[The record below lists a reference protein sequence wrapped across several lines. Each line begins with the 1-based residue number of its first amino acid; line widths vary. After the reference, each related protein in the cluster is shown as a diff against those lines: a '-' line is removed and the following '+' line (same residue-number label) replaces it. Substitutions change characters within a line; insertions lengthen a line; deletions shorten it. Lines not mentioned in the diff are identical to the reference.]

1 MQVLI
6 MPEASEEMQGYFS
19 QLEGAFAEG
28 WKIASEARE
37 KHLDPRDEIET
48 KPAKDIFSRVEG
60 LVGPKGIAEVMSKLT
75 EGRTREQLVFEI
87 AKIICEEKAYKP
99 EYADEYERKDR
110 LIEQAVRT
118 GLAVFTEGVVSAPIE
133 GISQVKIKR
142 NADGTDFVAVYF
154 AGPIRGAGGT
164 GQAFTVLLTDYC
176 RQLLHVGNYR
186 PSETEIE
193 RYIEESNLYAVK
205 TRAGQYVP
213 TAEEIRHIIQN
224 CPVCITGEPT
234 EDYEIN
240 VNKDTYNV
248 ESNRVRGGMCL
259 VISEGICLKAAKVM
273 KIARKLS
280 MQWDWLEA
288 LIKVAKK
295 AAAKVELRPVER
307 YIDEIVAGRPI
318 FAYPMA
324 KGGFRLR
331 YGRTRF
337 TGIASK
343 AVHPATMQVLNGFIA
358 FGTQMKIERPGKG
371 CIATPC
377 SSIMGPIVKLKSG
390 EVRQIADENEA
401 LEIRDQIEKIL
412 FLGDLLVNYGDFL
425 KSNHPLVPSA
435 WCEEWYKQELLA
447 KGVEKSLDEILGMGA
462 DEAIMLSQKHGVP
475 LAPKFT
481 YFWHDLTALEIKQLA
496 EWLLGGKLLKEWFEL
511 KGYRLELT
519 EGAKSRKTLLESL
532 CVPHKVENGE
542 ISIDKENTIALF
554 RTLGMLQ
561 DGLSMDKFNHAFNE
575 ESDPMDIVCALSGMK
590 IQRKAGIYIG
600 ASMGRPEKAKE
611 RKMKP
616 PVHSLFPIGQWG
628 GKLRGLVK
636 AYHQL
641 KEKGNGMIE
650 AEVEISI
657 CPICGKSV
665 FGRICGTCNETA
677 ERRSRCMNQKCNRMG
692 GPDQKKCIKC
702 GSGLQRFDKQVFNF
716 ADAFEKA
723 KRKTGFEPEEV
734 KAVQGLVSATKTP
747 EALEKGI
754 LRSKHSLS
762 VFRDGTCRFDATE
775 IPGTHFIPSEIGT
788 SIAKLKEMGYV
799 KDIDGKPLEKPD
811 QVVEMRP
818 QDIVISEYAA
828 EYFTR
833 VSNFIDDLL
842 VYQYGMRAYYN
853 AKVPD
858 DIIGRLA
865 IGIAPHT
872 SAGIVCRIIGKSK
885 MRGIIAHPYLHCA
898 ARRNCDGDELSYILL
913 MDSLINFSKLYLPET
928 RGGQMD
934 ALLVLTTIL
943 DPNEI
948 DDEAH
953 AMDCVRQYPLEFYH
967 ASLNLAS
974 PGEAKIE
981 KVGDRLETPAQ
992 YENIDYTHFSKME
1005 GPTETRYVQL
1015 TNMREKVAEELDMM
1029 GKIAA
1034 VDVRN
1039 ATERIILSHFLPD
1052 LYGNLRKF
1060 SKQSFRCVDCGMKFR
1075 RVPLQGKCFKCGG
1088 KLLLTVNKGG
1098 ITKYLGISKELTE
1111 KYDLP
1116 DYLKQRLMLIER
1128 EIKSIFEDEKVKQF
1142 SLAEYA

>member
-1 MQVLI
+1 
-6 MPEASEEMQGYFS
+6 MPEASKEMQEYFS
-19 QLEGAFAEG
+19 LLEGKFADQ
-28 WKIASEARE
+28 WKIASQARLL
-37 KHLDPRDEIET
+37 HLDPQDTVET
-48 KPAKDIFSRVEG
+48 KPAKDIYSRVEG
-60 LVGPKGIAEVMSKLT
+60 LVGPKGIAELMERLS
-75 EGRTREQLVFEI
+75 EGRSREELVFEI
-87 AKIICEEKAYKP
+87 ARQICDETAYKP
-99 EYADEYERKDR
+99 SHDGEHERKEK

-133 GISQVKIKR
+133 GISQVKIKQ
-142 NADGTDFVAVYF
+142 NADGTDYVAVYF

-164 GQAFTVLLTDYC
+164 GQAFTVLLADFA

-186 PSETEIE
+186 PSQTEIE

-213 TAEEIRHIIQN
+213 TAEEILHITTN
-224 CPVCITGEPT
+224 CAVCITGEPT

-259 VISEGICLKAAKVM
+259 VISEGICLKAAKVL

-295 AAAKVELRPVER
+295 AATKVELRPMEK

-343 AVHPATMQVLNGFIA
+343 AIHPATMQALDAFVA

-377 SSIMGPIVKLKSG
+377 SAIMGPIVKLKSG
-390 EVRQIADENEA
+390 EVRQINTEEEM
-401 LEIRDQIEKIL
+401 LRVRPEVEKIL

-435 WCEEWYKQELLA
+435 WCEEWYLLELA
-447 KGVEKSLDEILGMGA
+447 SKGVSKRIEEIFGMSA
-462 DEAIMLSQKHGVP
+462 DESFSLSIKHGVP

-481 YFWHDLTALEIKQLA
+481 YFWHDLSALELKQLA
-496 EWLLGGKLLKEWFEL
+496 EWLATGRLIKEWFEV
-511 KGYRLELT
+511 KGYLIEIT
-519 EGAKSRKTLLESL
+519 EGAKNKKALLETL
-532 CVPHKVENGE
+532 CVPHKVEKGV
-542 ISIDKENTIALF
+542 ILIDKENTVALF
-554 RTLGMLQ
+554 RTLGMLH
-561 DGLSMDKFNHAFNE
+561 DKVSLDRFNQVFNE
-575 ESDPMDIVCALSGMK
+575 EKDAMQLVNELSGIW
-590 IQRKAGIYIG
+590 IQKKAGLYIG
-600 ASMGRPEKAKE
+600 ASQGRPEKAKE

-628 GKLRGLVK
+628 GKMRGLVK
-636 AYHQL
+636 AHEQL
-641 KEKGNGMIE
+641 TEKGNGMIE

-657 CPICGKSV
+657 CPICGKRVS
-665 FGRICGTCNETA
+665 GRICTTCNEIA
-677 ERRSRCMNQKCNRMG
+677 ERRSKCVNQKCNYIG
-692 GPDQKKCIKC
+692 GVADDKCRRC
-702 GSGLQRFDKQVFNF
+702 GSTMQKYEKQVIGFSAMF
-716 ADAFEKA
+716 DSA
-723 KRKTGFEPEEV
+723 KRKVGHEPEEV
-734 KAVQGLVSATKTP
+734 KAVQGLISATKTP

-754 LRSKHSLS
+754 LRAKHSLS

-775 IPGTHFIPSEIGT
+775 IPTTHFIPSEIGLSLEALSDLGYTHDMDARPIT
-788 SIAKLKEMGYV
+788 SL
-799 KDIDGKPLEKPD
+799 D
-811 QVVEMRP
+811 QMVEMRA
-818 QDIVISEYAA
+818 QDIIISDYAA
-828 EYFTR
+828 EYFMR
-833 VSNFIDDLL
+833 VAQFMDDLL
-842 VYQYGMRAYYN
+842 VYQYGMRAFYN
-853 AKVPD
+853 AKKPQDV
-858 DIIGRLA
+858 IGKLA

-872 SAGIVCRIIGKSK
+872 SAGIVCRIIGISK
-885 MRGIIAHPYLHCA
+885 MRGVIAHPFLHCA

-913 MDSLINFSKLYLPET
+913 LDALINFSKLYLPET

-953 AMDCVRQYPLEFYH
+953 AMDCVRSYPLEFYH
-967 ASLNLAS
+967 ATLNMAA
-974 PGEAKIE
+974 PGEVKIG
-981 KVGDRLETPAQ
+981 KVADRLETEAQ
-992 YENIDYTHFSKME
+992 YENIDFTHYAKLE
-1005 GPTETRYVQL
+1005 GPVETRYVQL
-1015 TNMREKVAEELDMM
+1015 TNMKEKVDAELGLM
-1029 GKIAA
+1029 GKIVA

-1039 ATERIILSHFLPD
+1039 ATERIILSHFFPD

-1060 SKQSFRCVDCGMKFR
+1060 SKQKFRCVDCGMKFR

-1098 ITKYLGISKELTE
+1098 ITKYLEISKSLTE

>member
-1 MQVLI
+1 QI
-6 MPEASEEMQGYFS
+6 ASEMIHSYFS
-19 QLEGAFAEG
+19 VLEGKFSEA
-28 WKIASEARE
+28 WKVASEARSA
-37 KHLDPRDEIET
+37 HLDPTDAIET
-48 KPAKDIFSRVEG
+48 RPAKDIFSRVEG
-60 LVGPKGIAEVMSKLT
+60 LVGPKNVAHRLEEISVGKKREEVVFQIA
-75 EGRTREQLVFEI
+75 RE
-87 AKIICEEKAYKP
+87 ICEEKAFKP
-99 EYADEYERKDR
+99 VYGSEIERKEK

-133 GISQVKIKR
+133 GISQLKIKR
-142 NADGTDFVAVYF
+142 NADGTDFVAIYF

-164 GQAFTVLLTDYC
+164 GQAFSVLLADYC
-176 RQLLHVGNYR
+176 RQLMNIGNYR
-186 PSETEIE
+186 PSETEID
-193 RYIEESNLYAVK
+193 RYIEESNLYAIK

-213 TAEEIRHIIQN
+213 SADEIRHIFTN
-224 CPVCITGEPT
+224 CAVCITGEPT

-259 VISEGICLKAAKVM
+259 VVSEGICLKAAKVL
-273 KIARKLS
+273 KIARKNNL
-280 MQWDWLEA
+280 QWDWLEA

-295 AAAKVELRPVER
+295 QAAKMELRPVEK

-343 AVHPATMQVLNGFIA
+343 AIHPATMRILDSFLA

-371 CIATPC
+371 CIVTPC
-377 SSIMGPIVKLKSG
+377 SAIDGPVVKLQSG
-390 EVRQIADENEA
+390 EVRRVETETEA
-401 LEIRDQIEKIL
+401 LELLPHVEKIL
-412 FLGDLLVNYGDFL
+412 SLGDLLVNYGDFL

-435 WCEEWYKQELLA
+435 WCEEWYQLELMA
-447 KGVEKSLDEILGMGA
+447 KGENYSMERIKEMPVEEAFSLA
-462 DEAIMLSQKHGVP
+462 AKFSVP
-475 LAPKFT
+475 LAPKYT
-481 YFWHDLTALEIKQLA
+481 YFYHDLSAIELKQLA
-496 EWLLGGKLLKEWFEL
+496 EWLVSGKLVKEWFDV
-511 KGYRLELT
+511 KGYAVEMG
-519 EGAKSRKTLLESL
+519 EGAKNRKELLERI
-532 CVPHKVENGE
+532 CIPHKVEGKRVLMEKNNA
-542 ISIDKENTIALF
+542 ISLLK
-554 RTLGMLQ
+554 TLGLLQ
-561 DGLSMDKFNHAFNE
+561 EHLSMDKFNGVFDE
-575 ESDPMDIVCALSGMK
+575 EKDVMELVNALAGVK
-590 IQRKAGIYIG
+590 IHRKAGIYIG
-600 ASMGRPEKAKE
+600 ASQGRPEKAKE

-616 PVHSLFPIGQWG
+616 PVQSLFPIGLEG
-628 GKLRGLVK
+628 GKLRGLVR
-636 AYHQL
+636 AYKTL

-657 CPICGKSV
+657 CPICGRRIL
-665 FGRICGTCNETA
+665 GRFCRTCNELT
-677 ERRSRCMNQKCNRMG
+677 ERRSKCLNPKCNRMQG
-692 GPDQKKCIKC
+692 EHEEKCTKC
-702 GSGLQRFDKQVFNF
+702 GSPVTKYEKMVVGFVEEFERSQQRAEF
-716 ADAFEKA
+716 
-723 KRKTGFEPEEV
+723 RPEEV
-734 KAVQGLVSATKTP
+734 KAVQGMISASKTP

-754 LRSKHSLS
+754 LRAKHELS

-775 IPGTHFIPSEIGT
+775 IPATHFIPSEINLSLG
-788 SIAKLKEMGYV
+788 KLNELGYE
-799 KDIDGKPLEKPD
+799 KDIEGKPITSLD
-811 QVVEMRP
+811 QMVEMRA
-818 QDIVISEYAA
+818 QDIILSGYAA
-828 EYFTR
+828 GYFVR
-833 VSNFIDDLL
+833 IAKFIDDLL
-842 VYQYGMRAYYN
+842 VYQYRMKAYYN
-853 AKVPD
+853 AKTPED
-858 DIIGRLA
+858 MIGKLA

-872 SAGIVCRIIGKSK
+872 SAGILCRIIGYSD
-885 MRGIIAHPYLHCA
+885 MRGVIAHPYLHCA

-913 MDSLINFSKLYLPET
+913 LDALINFSKYYLPET

-953 AMDCVRQYPLEFYH
+953 AMDCVTHYPLEFYE
-967 ASLNLAS
+967 ASLRMAA

-981 KVGDRLETPAQ
+981 KVGDRLLKESQ
-992 YENIDYTHFSKME
+992 YENINYTHYAKLE
-1005 GPTETRYVQL
+1005 GPTQTRYVEL
-1015 TNMREKVAEELDMM
+1015 TNMREKVEEELTLM

-1039 ATERIILSHFLPD
+1039 ATERIILSHFFPD

-1060 SKQSFRCVDCGMKFR
+1060 SKQKFRCVDCGMKFR

-1098 ITKYLGISKELTE
+1098 ITKYLELSKSLVER
-1111 KYDLP
+1111 YDLP

-1142 SLAEYA
+1142 SLSDYA

>member
-1 MQVLI
+1 
-6 MPEASEEMQGYFS
+6 MPIASAEMQEYFS
-19 QLEGAFAEG
+19 VLEGKFKEQ
-28 WKIASEARE
+28 WQIASEARE
-37 KHLDPRDEIET
+37 LHLDPQDEIET
-48 KPAKDIFSRVEG
+48 KPAKDIYSRVEG
-60 LVGPKGIAEVMSKLT
+60 LVGPKGIAELMEPLA
-75 EGRTREQLVFEI
+75 EGRSREELVFEI
-87 AKIICEEKAYKP
+87 ARQICEEKAFHPSY
-99 EYADEYERKDR
+99 ESEHERKEK

-118 GLAVFTEGVVSAPIE
+118 GLAIFTEGVVSAPIE
-133 GISQVKIKR
+133 GISQVRIKQ
-142 NADGTDFVAVYF
+142 NADGTDYVAVYF

-164 GQAFTVLLTDYC
+164 GQAFTVLLADYA

-213 TAEEIRHIIQN
+213 TADEIRHISVN

-259 VISEGICLKAAKVM
+259 VVSEGICLKAAKVM

-295 AAAKVELRPVER
+295 AAAKMELRPVEK

-343 AVHPATMQVLNGFIA
+343 AVHPATMQVLDGFLA

-371 CIATPC
+371 CIVTPC
-377 SSIMGPIVKLKSG
+377 NTIMGPTVKLKSG
-390 EVRQIADENEA
+390 EVRQINDEKEL
-401 LEIRDQIEKIL
+401 LEIRDQIEKIIS
-412 FLGDLLVNYGDFL
+412 LGDLLVNYGDFL

-435 WCEEWYKQELLA
+435 WCEEWYQRELEA
-447 KGVEKSLDEILGMGA
+447 KGVQKSIAEINSMTA
-462 DEAIMLSQKHGVP
+462 DEAFAIAQKHSIP

-481 YFWHDLTALEIKQLA
+481 YFWHDLSALELKQLA
-496 EWLLGGKLLKEWFEL
+496 EWLAGGRLVKEWFDL
-511 KGYRLELT
+511 KGF
-519 EGAKSRKTLLESL
+519 LLEMGEGTKSKKALLETL
-532 CVPHKVENGE
+532 CVPHKVAMGE
-542 ISIDKENTIALF
+542 IAIDKENTIALF

-561 DGLSMDKFNHAFNE
+561 DKLSLEKFNAAFNE
-575 ESDPMDIVCALSGMK
+575 EKDAMQLVNELSGIK
-590 IQRKAGIYIG
+590 VQRKAGIYIG

-628 GKLRGLVK
+628 GKMRGLVK
-636 AYHQL
+636 AH
-641 KEKGNGMIE
+641 KELRDKGNGMIE

-657 CPICGKSV
+657 CPICGKRV
-665 FGRICGTCNETA
+665 FGRVCSTCNEIA
-677 ERRSRCMNQKCNRMG
+677 ERRAKCVNQSCNRIG
-692 GPDQKKCIKC
+692 GVDEEKCRKC
-702 GSGLQRFDKQVFNF
+702 GSGMQKYDKQVVNF
-716 ADAFEKA
+716 AEEFERA
-723 KRKTGFEPEEV
+723 KRRVEFEPDEV
-734 KAVQGLVSATKTP
+734 KAVQGMISATKTP
-747 EALEKGI
+747 ESLEKGI
-754 LRSKHSLS
+754 LRAKHSLS

-775 IPGTHFIPSEIGT
+775 IPTTHFIPSEIGI
-788 SIAKLKEMGYV
+788 SVEKLMELGY
-799 KDIDGKPLEKPD
+799 KHDMDGKPITSLD

-818 QDIVISEYAA
+818 QDIIISAYAA
-828 EYFTR
+828 EYFLR
-833 VSNFIDDLL
+833 VSKFMDDLL
-842 VYQYGMRAYYN
+842 VYRYGKRAYYN
-853 AKVPD
+853 AKSAGD
-858 DIIGRLA
+858 LIGKLA
-865 IGIAPHT
+865 VGIAPHT
-872 SAGIVCRIIGKSK
+872 SAGIVCRIIGITP
-885 MRGIIAHPYLHCA
+885 MRGVVAHPYLHCA

-913 MDSLINFSKLYLPET
+913 LDALINFSKLFLPET

-967 ASLNLAS
+967 LTLNMAA
-974 PGEAKIE
+974 PGEAKIG
-981 KVGDRLETPAQ
+981 KVGDRLETEAQ
-992 YENIDYTHFSKME
+992 YEGIDYTHFAKME
-1005 GPTETRYVQL
+1005 GPIETRYVQL
-1015 TNMREKVAEELDMM
+1015 TNMGEKVEEELTLMS
-1029 GKIAA
+1029 KIVA

-1039 ATERIILSHFLPD
+1039 ATERIILSHFFPD

-1060 SKQSFRCVDCGMKFR
+1060 SKQKFRCVDCGMKFR

-1098 ITKYLGISKELTE
+1098 ITKYLELSKSLAERF
-1111 KYDLP
+1111 DLP